1 LFKIFEGTQES
12 TNENYKTINFKSLK
26 MKDVTK
32 LCKILNKLYE
42 EGYKI
47 KEEFSPRECPKI
59 PQLLNLKFIKETKTP
74 EKEISVEKEIKTLNF
89 EDLKTLDEMKSFAA
103 SNNIEIPEDITHWR
117 QVKKFI
123 KENLSE

>member
-1 LFKIFEGTQES
+1 MFKIFEGTQES

>member
-1 LFKIFEGTQES
+1 
-12 TNENYKTINFKSLK
+12 